1 MSIYICATTPGGDWL
16 EYRKPVHANQNPKQ
30 DPTCMS
36 CKVVSLLPALLMP
49 VRTNAWKNFSQD
61 FFFPTTVHHATRI
74 KGVVSQ
80 IFAILGTLLLDIFT
94 LPIRL
99 FTAFPRHLYIISHP
113 HPFYKEI
120 QKQLQNQI
128 AKAPDAQALR
138 KLQDTKKAFQNAAHV
153 HLEMRWQTLNGNII
167 NVDEEKPDVDADGDD
182 RTIRLMPQPHGI
194 GLKIKML

>member
-1 MSIYICATTPGGDWL
+1 MSMYICLTAPDGSWF
-16 EYRKPVHANQNPKQ
+16 EYHKPVHANQDPKQ
-30 DPTCMS
+30 DPTFMS
-36 CKVVSLLPALLMP
+36 CKVVNLLPALLIP

-74 KGVVSQ
+74 KGVVRQ
-80 IFAILGTLLLDIFT
+80 IFAILGALLLDIFT

-99 FTAFPRHLYIISHP
+99 FTALPRHLYIISHP

-120 QKQLQNQI
+120 QNKIQ
-128 AKAPDAQALR
+128 KRMPEAPDAEALR
-138 KLQDTKKAFQNAAHV
+138 KLKDTKKAFQNATHV

-194 GLKIKML
+194 GLKIKLL